1 MKLGY
6 ERKLQSKRKLPA
18 ERTEPPVKRPKT
30 CLECLLE
37 PDEQETTNIEL
48 VSIDVTTIPNKET
61 GVVNTT
67 NTVVSEEKDTCD
79 YVGDHGMVESSR
91 NRPHHVT
98 HDHSYN
104 DGQFE
109 MEETGCCVNEP
120 CLKKMKEKDEEIVT
134 LKNAVDD
141 RTQKLKLCQNKVKDK
156 DKKIL
161 SHTDLKTD
169 KTVQLLTGIR
179 TMSTFD
185 VLFSMVKQ
193 NVKKVQY
200 WAGPS
205 KESPKVR
212 NLKKTPEKFGPKRAL
227 S

>member
-1 MKLGY
+1 MGKLINRQNKKGGLWLPKNSSRVCSEHFTAGKPTDDNPDPVLKLGY

-91 NRPHHVT
+91 KRPHHVT
-98 HDHSYN
+98 HDHSYC

-109 MEETGCCVNEP
+109 MEEIGCCVNEP
-120 CLKKMKEKDEEIVT
+120 CLKRMKKDEEIVT
-134 LKNAVDD
+134 LKNAVYDL
-141 RTQKLKLCQNKVKDK
+141 TQK
-156 DKKIL
+156 
-161 SHTDLKTD
+161 S
-169 KTVQLLTGIR
+169 
-179 TMSTFD
+179 
-185 VLFSMVKQ
+185 
-193 NVKKVQY
+193 
-200 WAGPS
+200 
-205 KESPKVR
+205 
-212 NLKKTPEKFGPKRAL
+212 
-227 S
+227 